1 MKFSLNINQTHS
13 LVLSPQLQQSLALLQ
28 APLCDLRALMT
39 TFINDNPC
47 VDILDKDMS
56 EEEILFRN
64 DKAELPEDM
73 QWTSLALN
81 QYSISSPAT
90 RSSLSKN
97 SSSVSARPGLFS
109 NGNMSSS
116 GLEMLY

>member
-28 APLCDLRALMT
+28 APLCELHALMT

-47 VDILDKDMS
+47 VDVLDKDMA

-64 DKAELPEDM
+64 DKAELPADM

-81 QYSISSPAT
+81 QYSISSPEEDIFP
-90 RSSLSKN
+90 LEN
-97 SSSVSARPGLFS
+97 NPGRAETLEEFLERELLVA
-109 NGNMSSS
+109 